1 MKKIG
6 AEKPKLQELGRVN
19 DRVSFLYLEHAVVNR
34 QDSAVKVMDTR
45 GVIFVPAALVNV
57 LMLGPG
63 VDITHRAM
71 ELLGDC
77 GVAVVWVGEHGVR
90 QYAHGRCLN
99 HSSLLLERQAKLVSN
114 SKSRIQVAR
123 KMYQMR
129 FPNEDV
135 SKLTMEELRGKEG
148 ARVRRV
154 YREQSKKTGVAWSRR
169 EYNVDDFDSG
179 TPINKAL
186 TAGHQALY
194 GLSYSVVSAL
204 GASPGLGF
212 VHTGHDLAFIYDFAD
227 LYKAKYSIPIAF
239 EVVSEY
245 GDDDIASRTRQAM
258 REAFRQD
265 KLVIKMV
272 ADLKYLLSVDDISTD
287 AEVLHLWDDKDGLV
301 QFGVQYQELG
311 AENS

>member
-34 QDSAVKVMDTR
+34 QDSAVKVMDSR

-272 ADLKYLLSVDDISTD
+272 VDLKYLLSVDDISTD
-287 AEVLHLWDDKDGLV
+287 AEVLHLWDDKEGLV

>member
-19 DRVSFLYLEHAVVNR
+19 DRVSFLYLEHAIVNR
-34 QDSAVKVMDTR
+34 QDSAVKVMDSR

-194 GLSYSVVSAL
+194 GLSYSIVSAL

-272 ADLKYLLSVDDISTD
+272 ADLKYLLSVDDISTN
-287 AEVLHLWDDKDGLV
+287 AEVLHLWDDKEGLV